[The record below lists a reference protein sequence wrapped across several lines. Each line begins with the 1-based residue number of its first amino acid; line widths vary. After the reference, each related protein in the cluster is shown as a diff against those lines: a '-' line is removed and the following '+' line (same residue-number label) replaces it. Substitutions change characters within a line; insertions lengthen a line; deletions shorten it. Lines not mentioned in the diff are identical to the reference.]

1 MEKILIVED
10 DKGVRFFLEQ
20 ALKDEG
26 YEVIGK
32 ESFEDAL
39 SLIDGALSL
48 IIMDIKLPGIDGL
61 SAIEEIKK
69 RVDVPII
76 VVTAF
81 GTKKNAL
88 QAIEKGATDFF
99 TKPIPLEEL
108 RIVVKRALKRK
119 SIEEELQKRKEEALK
134 EKEFEG
140 FIFASEAMK
149 EILKT
154 VQKIAPT
161 DLSVLITGE
170 TGVGK
175 EIIATII
182 HRLSGR
188 KGEFVAVNCASIP
201 ENLLESELFGYE
213 KGAFTGAT
221 IQKKGKFELA
231 EGGSILLD
239 EIAEMGFPLQAKLLR
254 VIEKKEIERLGALKP
269 KPIDVRVL
277 ATTNRE
283 MEEEIKKGRFREDL
297 YHRLSQ
303 IHIHIPPLRE
313 RKEDIEALLERF
325 LIDLSKERGLSLRLE
340 EKAKKILMDYPFPGN
355 VRELKNMLR
364 SASFLCEGGAISVD
378 DLPLYI
384 RGGASFSSK
393 FKGSLDESIS
403 QVERKMIEEALKK
416 ARGNQRRAAK
426 ILGISERSMWY
437 RVKKYGISTRED

>member
-254 VIEKKEIERLGALKP
+254 VIEKKEIERLGGLKP

-325 LIDLSKERGLSLRLE
+325 LIDLSKERGLPLRLE

-364 SASFLCEGGAISVD
+364 SASFLCEGGVISVD

-393 FKGSLDESIS
+393 SKGSLDESIS

-416 ARGNQRRAAK
+416 AKGNQRRAAK

>member
-378 DLPLYI
+378 DLPLYMK
-384 RGGASFSSK
+384 GKASSSK

>member
-254 VIEKKEIERLGALKP
+254 VIEKKEIERLGGLKP

-355 VRELKNMLR
+355 VRELRNMLR
-364 SASFLCEGGAISVD
+364 SASFLCEGGVISVD

-393 FKGSLDESIS
+393 SKGSLDESIS

-416 ARGNQRRAAK
+416 AKGNQRRAAK

>member
-161 DLSVLITGE
+161 DLSVLISGE

-254 VIEKKEIERLGALKP
+254 VIEKKEIERLGGLKP

-364 SASFLCEGGAISVD
+364 SASFLCEGGVISVD

-393 FKGSLDESIS
+393 SKGSLDESIS

-416 ARGNQRRAAK
+416 AKGNQRRAAK